1 MLFYIVLALI
11 YLPIK
16 LLFPTIVKGR
26 KNLPKG
32 KAIYAPNHQT
42 NFDIMIIA
50 CGLYRRIYALGKAE
64 LFKNKLTSWFLKGI
78 GCVKVNR
85 GTADIEAVKNVY
97 TVLKKKQKP
106 IVIFPTG
113 TRNSSPDEVQDIK
126 NGVAMF
132 SVKTH
137 SPIVPMVMIKKP
149 RIFSINKLVIGKP
162 LDLSKYEGM
171 PANKELYDQ
180 ISHDLMIAMENL
192 IEENTKKKKVK
203 KEILQND

>member
-1 MLFYIVLALI
+1 MLFYIVLAI
-11 YLPIK
+11 IFIPIK

-32 KAIYAPNHQT
+32 KAIYASNHQT
-42 NFDIMIIA
+42 NFDIMVLA

-64 LFKNKLTSWFLKGI
+64 LFKNKFISWFLRGI
-78 GCVKVNR
+78 GCVKINR

-97 TVLKKKQKP
+97 TILKKKQKP

-132 SVKTH
+132 SVKTQ
-137 SPIVPMVMIKKP
+137 SPIVPMVLIKKP
-149 RIFSINKLVIGKP
+149 VPFRINKLVIGKP

-171 PANKELYDQ
+171 PANKELYAQ
-180 ISHDLMIAMENL
+180 ISQDLSLAMEEL
-192 IEENTKKKKVK
+192 IEQNTKKKKREAK
-203 KEILQND
+203 QNE

>member
-11 YLPIK
+11 YLPVK

-64 LFKNKLTSWFLKGI
+64 LFKNKFRSWFLKGI

-149 RIFSINKLVIGKP
+149 RLFRFNKFVIGKP
-162 LDLSKYEGM
+162 LDLTKYEGM

-180 ISHDLMIAMENL
+180 ISHDLMVAMENL

>member
-1 MLFYIVLALI
+1 MAIIFI
-11 YLPIK
+11 PIK
-16 LLFPTIVKGR
+16 LFFPTIVKGR

-32 KAIYAPNHQT
+32 KAIYASNHQT
-42 NFDIMIIA
+42 NFDIMVLA

-64 LFKNKLTSWFLKGI
+64 LFKNKFISWFLRGI
-78 GCVKVNR
+78 GCVKINR

-137 SPIVPMVMIKKP
+137 SPIVPMVLIKKP
-149 RIFSINKLVIGKP
+149 VPFRINKLVIGKP

-171 PANKELYDQ
+171 PANKELYAQ
-180 ISHDLMIAMENL
+180 ISQDLSVAMEQL
-192 IEENTKKKKVK
+192 IEQNTKKKSK
-203 KEILQND
+203 KREAKQNG

>member
-1 MLFYIVLALI
+1 MLFYIVLAII
-11 YLPIK
+11 YLPVKII
-16 LLFPTIVKGR
+16 FPTIVKGR

-32 KAIYAPNHQT
+32 KAIYASNHQT
-42 NFDIMIIA
+42 NFDIMVIG

-64 LFKNKLTSWFLKGI
+64 LFKNKFVSWFLRGI

-85 GTADIEAVKNVY
+85 GTADIEAVKNVF
-97 TVLKKKQKP
+97 TILKKKQKP

-113 TRNSSPDEVQDIK
+113 TRNSSPEEVQDVK

-132 SVKTH
+132 SVKTQ
-137 SPIVPMVMIKKP
+137 SPIIPMVLVKKP
-149 RIFSINKLVIGKP
+149 RPFCPNKFVIGKP

-180 ISHDLMIAMENL
+180 ISQDLTHAMEQL
-192 IEENTKKKKVK
+192 IQDNTKKKK
-203 KEILQND
+203 QQ